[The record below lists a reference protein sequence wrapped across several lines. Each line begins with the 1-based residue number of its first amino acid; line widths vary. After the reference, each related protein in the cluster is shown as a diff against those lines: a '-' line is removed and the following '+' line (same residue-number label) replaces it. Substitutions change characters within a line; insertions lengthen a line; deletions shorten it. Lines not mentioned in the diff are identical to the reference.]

1 MKTTGKPKKKT
12 APVEVP
18 ANRRREWRLE
28 LPLRTTIEGKLPQ
41 GKKFKE
47 ATTIENISATG
58 AYFCLDSG
66 LIVGSKLNLMIDLPN
81 ELTGGKD
88 VKLSLG
94 GITVRLEEPDRKG
107 KKQGVAI
114 RFNKDFQFI
123 ESRKKKKS
131 R

>member
-1 MKTTGKPKKKT
+1 MKKTGKPKKKT
-12 APVEVP
+12 APVEIA
-18 ANRRREWRLE
+18 ANRRREWRLD
-28 LPLRTTIEGKLPQ
+28 LPLKTTIEGNLPQ
-41 GKKFKE
+41 GTKFKE

-66 LIVGSKLNLMIDLPN
+66 LVVGSKLNLIIDLPD

-94 GITVRLEEPDRKG
+94 GITVRLEEPDKKG

-123 ESRKKKKS
+123 ESGKKKRPK
-131 R
+131 